1 MIAQRTKAAFYTLMG
16 VPMRVN
22 GFIHR
27 RIRAPK
33 KGVVKVQLGPGKG
46 EYFDGWVNVDAN
58 IITAK
63 IDVWADFRNALPFP
77 DKSVDAFYSHH
88 VIEHLAD
95 TLLPFHFG
103 EMFRCLKP
111 GGFIRVGGP
120 NGDHAIKKYLAGD
133 AKWFPDF
140 PDNRASLGGRLV
152 NFIICRG
159 EHLTILTPSYL
170 EEIAAEQ
177 GFTNVRA
184 CSPCRETNHPE
195 IIDQTVLSKEWEGDR
210 DFSYTLMIEAEK
222 PK

>member
-1 MIAQRTKAAFYTLMG
+1 MG

-27 RIRAPK
+27 RIRTPK
-33 KGVVKVQLGPGKG
+33 KGVVKVQLGPGQFT
-46 EYFDGWVNVDAN
+46 YFNGWVNVDAN
-58 IITAK
+58 IFTAK

-77 DKSVDAFYSHH
+77 DKSVDVFYSHH

-95 TLLPFHFG
+95 ASLPFHFG

-120 NGDHAIKKYLAGD
+120 NGDNAIRKYLTGD
-133 AKWFPDF
+133 SKWFPDF
-140 PDNRASLGGRLV
+140 PDNRASVGGRLV

-170 EEIAAEQ
+170 EEIATAQ
-177 GFTNVRA
+177 GFTNIRVCA
-184 CSPCRETNHPE
+184 PCRETYHPQ
-195 IIDQTVLSKEWEGDR
+195 IIDQTVLSNEIEGDR
-210 DFSYTLMIEAEK
+210 DFPHTLMIEADK
-222 PK
+222 LK